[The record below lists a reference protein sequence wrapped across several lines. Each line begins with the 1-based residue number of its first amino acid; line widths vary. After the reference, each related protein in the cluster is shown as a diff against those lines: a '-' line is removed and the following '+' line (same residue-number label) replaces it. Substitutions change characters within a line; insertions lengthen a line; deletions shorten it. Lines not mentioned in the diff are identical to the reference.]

1 MRDIWAFLL
10 QTLTASGAAALL
22 LVVKAMFRDK
32 LSPRWQFAVWGL
44 LGLVMLLPAGWLG
57 RYTLVNWPLLV
68 EAVKTK
74 LTGAYTLT
82 RVLAPIPL
90 PPAQGPETV
99 WDILF
104 LLYAAGVLAMLLR
117 YAVTYLRLRM
127 ALRRGT
133 PAEEELQAR
142 LRAVAE
148 RYGLPLCRAVEV
160 EGLSSAFLC
169 GVVSPIL
176 ALPAGRE
183 TDDMVLLH
191 ELLHRKY
198 RDVVWGLVI
207 CLLRCLH
214 WCNPLLWYCAN
225 RAGNDL
231 EALCDQR
238 VLERLEGEQ
247 RRDYGHIL
255 LSMANERYPS
265 TPGTSSMA
273 NGGRNIGRRI
283 QAIARFKRY
292 PAGMGLVSVCVGIM
306 LGIPLLTGTRAAG
319 VYHPDQ
325 LSHLPLATDLAMAS
339 ARTVACTTPAGA
351 LDTYGKALLTG
362 DGLYR
367 AMCAPLEEQGALA
380 AGLTDPTQAWDPGL
394 PGSLEVSAGYGVYQ
408 LEQLSQDRYTG
419 WVVAQIQD
427 LPGQSRPEGEWN
439 TLTTQ
444 PVQVERQEGRWV
456 VIPQGDFTVHTV
468 LGERALCWGYEEL
481 PAYIYAGT
489 AGDFRAELRLQ
500 KSFVV
505 DNTVQ
510 QAAGS
515 GWFPGAPSGYDTT
528 PRPDAQFDAV
538 YWNVSLRCIYLGEE
552 GEKKAITEVG
562 LTCAP
567 LGEGEAWPKLP
578 QAAAGSTGSSSDGSV
593 WGAVAL
599 EGDWDDRVWISG
611 GGTSSPFD
619 AESFQL
625 PQGYA
630 AQLYRNGRAAE
641 ALTLRMEEGG
651 GR

>member
-32 LSPRWQFAVWGL
+32 LSPRWQFAIWGL
-44 LGLVMLLPAGWLG
+44 LGLVILLPAGWLG

-74 LTGAYTLT
+74 LTGAYTIT
-82 RVLAPIPL
+82 QVLAPIPL

-99 WDILF
+99 WDVLF

-117 YAVTYLRLRM
+117 YTVTYLRLRM

-133 PAEEELQAR
+133 PAGEEVLAR
-142 LRAVAE
+142 LGGVTE
-148 RYGLPLCRAVEV
+148 RYDLPLCRAVKV

-169 GVVSPIL
+169 GILSPVL
-176 ALPAGRE
+176 VLPAGRE

-191 ELLHRKY
+191 ELLHRKH

-247 RRDYGHIL
+247 RRDYGRIL

-306 LGIPLLTGTRAAG
+306 LGIPLLAGTRAAG

-325 LSHLPLATDLAMAS
+325 IPHPPLAPELAMAS

-367 AMCAPLEEQGALA
+367 AMCAPLEEQRALA
-380 AGLTDPTQAWDPGL
+380 AGLTDPARAWDPGL
-394 PGSLEVSAGYGVYQ
+394 PGPLEVSAGYGVYQ
-408 LEQLSQDRYTG
+408 LEQQSQDRYTG
-419 WVVAQIQD
+419 WMVAQLQD
-427 LPGQSRPEGEWN
+427 LPGQSLPAGNW
-439 TLTTQ
+439 TALITQ
-444 PVQVERQEGRWV
+444 AVRVERQEGRWV

-481 PAYIYAGT
+481 PAYVYAGT

-500 KSFVV
+500 KAFVV
-505 DNTVQ
+505 DNPVQ
-510 QAAGS
+510 QATGA
-515 GWFPGAPSGYDTT
+515 GWFSGTASGYDTT
-528 PRPDAQFDAV
+528 PRPDAQFDQV
-538 YWNVSLRCIYLGEE
+538 YWNVYLRCIYLGEE
-552 GEKKAITEVG
+552 GDKEAITGVG
-562 LTCAP
+562 LACAP
-567 LGEGEAWPKLP
+567 LGEGGAWPELP
-578 QAAAGSTGSSSDGSV
+578 LTAEGATGSSSDGSL
-593 WGAVAL
+593 WGAVPL
-599 EGDWDDRVWISG
+599 EGDWDAQVQISG
-611 GGTSSPFD
+611 GGTSTPFD
-619 AESFQL
+619 ADSFRL

-641 ALTLRMEEGG
+641 TLTLRPEEGG
-651 GR
+651 EG